1 MLTVSELFI
10 YPIKSLGGI
19 SVPTANLTS
28 MGFQFDRRWMLVD
41 NNNRFLSQREL
52 PEMALL
58 QVELTKTGL
67 KVFRKLDANSSI
79 NIPFAPLHSMKIVVE
94 IFEDHCE
101 AVFVSGSADEWF
113 SEILSIKCRLVFIPD
128 SSKRLVDKKY
138 AFNNEITGF
147 ADAFPF
153 LMIGQS
159 SLDDLNLRLENPL
172 PVNRFR
178 PNIVFTGGRPYEE
191 DDMNHFVINEINFYG
206 VKPCARCVIPTINHD
221 NGHQSKEPLQTLAA
235 YRKKNNK
242 IYFGQNLL
250 AEGRGFVAVG
260 DNLKIIK
267 TGPSTDF
274 NIFQNP

>member
-19 SVPTANLTS
+19 SVPSAALTS

-41 NNNRFLSQREL
+41 ENSRFLSQREL

-58 QVELTKTGL
+58 QVEITNMGL
-67 KVFRKLDANSSI
+67 RVLRKLDPNSSI
-79 NIPFAPLHSMKIVVE
+79 NIPLLPFKTRKVVVE

-138 AFNNEITGF
+138 AFNDEITGF
-147 ADAFPF
+147 ADAFPY
-153 LMIGQS
+153 LLIGQS
-159 SLDDLNLRLENPL
+159 SLDDLNQRLENTL

-191 DDMNHFVINEINFYG
+191 DVMNHFVINEINFYG
-206 VKPCARCVIPTINHD
+206 VKPCARCVSPTINQD
-221 NGHQSKEPLQTLAA
+221 NGLQSKEPLQTLAT

-250 AEGRGFVAVG
+250 AQGRGVVAVG
-260 DNLKIIK
+260 DNLKVIK
-267 TGPSTDF
+267 TGPAINF
-274 NIFQNP
+274 NISQNS